1 MNNLVN
7 GFEKAKGDAMSP
19 LFGLIFTEKVKNI
32 LTLKN
37 DAFILI

>member
-19 LFGLIFTEKVKNI
+19 LFGLIFYRKSKKYI
-32 LTLKN
+32 DIKK
-37 DAFILI
+37 